1 MATKPIEAQKAQTTG
16 AAQAAQNANNN
27 ANSAT
32 PKKPESVGEVIAKTL
47 SEEDKKRQELEK
59 HQQELEKCLK
69 NIEHKKTLMDNLEK
83 FHKTDKDLAAI
94 TELVQDE
101 IDEKNFESKLYRV
114 KLVRVDMYGERSDIT
129 SISQAQLVIE
139 FVKNLRNKISEK
151 VVELE
156 TELMK

>member
-1 MATKPIEAQKAQTTG
+1 MATKPIEAPKAQTTG

-47 SEEDKKRQELEK
+47 SDEEKKRQELEK

-83 FHKTDKDLAAI
+83 FHKTDKELAAI
-94 TELVQDE
+94 AELVQDE
-101 IDEKNFESKLYRV
+101 IDEKNFESKLYRI

-129 SISQAQLVIE
+129 SVSQAQLVKG
-139 FVKNLRNKISEK
+139 FVLDLRDKIAEK
-151 VVELE
+151 ITELE
-156 TELMK
+156 TEVMK